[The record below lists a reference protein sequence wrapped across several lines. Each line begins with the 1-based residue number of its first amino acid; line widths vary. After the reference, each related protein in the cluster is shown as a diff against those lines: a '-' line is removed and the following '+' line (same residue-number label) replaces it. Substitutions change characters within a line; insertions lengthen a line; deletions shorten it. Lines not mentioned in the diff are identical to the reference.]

1 MYITIE
7 TNMSTSRRAA
17 LFTFPMLNDN
27 VIDVIEEFCDNT
39 KLISRYTRLPTD
51 IAKIVT
57 GFDLQEHNVQRE
69 SSGLFEPQFFYGF
82 LNNSDKI
89 VE

>member
-1 MYITIE
+1 
-7 TNMSTSRRAA
+7 MSTSRRAS
-17 LFTFPMLNDN
+17 LLSLPMLNNN

-39 KLISRYTRLPTD
+39 KLISRYTHLPTD

-57 GFDLQEHNVQRE
+57 GFDLQEHNVRRE
-69 SSGLFEPQFFYGF
+69 SFVFFEPKFFYGF
-82 LNNSDKI
+82 LNNSDEI

>member
-1 MYITIE
+1 
-7 TNMSTSRRAA
+7 MSTSRRAA
-17 LFTFPMLNDN
+17 LLTFPMLNDN

-39 KLISRYTRLPTD
+39 KLISRYTRLPNE

-57 GFDLQEHNVQRE
+57 GFDLQEHNVRRD
-69 SSGLFEPQFFYGF
+69 SSGLFEPPFSNGF
-82 LNNSDKI
+82 LNNLDEI

>member
-1 MYITIE
+1 
-7 TNMSTSRRAA
+7 MSTSRRAA
-17 LFTFPMLNDN
+17 LLCFPMLNDN

-39 KLISRYTRLPTD
+39 KLISRYTRLPNE

-57 GFDLQEHNVQRE
+57 GFDLQEHNVLRE
-69 SSGLFEPQFFYGF
+69 SSGFFEPQFFYGF

>member
-1 MYITIE
+1 MT
-7 TNMSTSRRAA
+7 TSRHSA
-17 LFTFPMLNDN
+17 LLSLPMLNDN
-27 VIDVIEEFCDNT
+27 VIGVIEEFCDNT

-57 GFDLQEHNVQRE
+57 GFDLQEHNVRRE
-69 SSGLFEPQFFYGF
+69 SSGFFEPQFFYGF

-89 VE
+89 VD

>member
-1 MYITIE
+1 MYITI
-7 TNMSTSRRAA
+7 NMTTSRRAA

-39 KLISRYTRLPTD
+39 KLISRHTRLPTE

-57 GFDLQEHNVQRE
+57 GFDLQEHNVRRE
-69 SSGLFEPQFFYGF
+69 LSGFFEQPFFYGF
-82 LNNSDKI
+82 LNNLDKI